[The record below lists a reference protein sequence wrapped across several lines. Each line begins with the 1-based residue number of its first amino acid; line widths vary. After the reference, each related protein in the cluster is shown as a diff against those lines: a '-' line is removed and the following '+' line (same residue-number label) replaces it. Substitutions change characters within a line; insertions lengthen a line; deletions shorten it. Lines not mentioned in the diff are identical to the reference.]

1 MNEFPKVINILAGP
15 CAGKSTVAGQAFVT
29 LKINGLNAEL
39 TNETAKWYTY
49 EENFRMMPN
58 QLKLFAEQQ
67 NQIFR
72 LIGKVDYII
81 MDSPLILS
89 AIYDVEQSKELRDLV
104 LYEYNKLN
112 NLNYFIVRETEYKEE
127 GRYHNLEQAIEID
140 NMILNFMDSH
150 NIKYKKVTLQNVIAT
165 IIEDLNLDATTTF
178 H

>member
-1 MNEFPKVINILAGP
+1 MINFPIVINILAGP
-15 CAGKSTVAGQAFVT
+15 GVGKSTTAAKIFCE
-29 LKINGLNAEL
+29 LKVRGLNAEL

-72 LIGKVDYII
+72 LNGKVDYIV

-89 AIYDVEQSKELRDLV
+89 AIYDVEQSKELKDLV
-104 LYEYNKLN
+104 LYEHNKLN
-112 NLNYFIVRETEYKEE
+112 SLNYFIVRETEYKED

-140 NMILNFMDSH
+140 NKIVDFMDT
-150 NIKYKKVTLQNVIAT
+150 NDVKYKRVSLKNVIDT
-165 IIEDLNLDATTTF
+165 ILSDLNLDATTNI
-178 H
+178 